1 MTKILKKVQLSTE
14 QRIPKSAD
22 PTKPIVLVLL
32 LLLCPSMQAQHF
44 KFSVDTITVDTT
56 NMTCDGKFSF
66 RLSFIAKR
74 KGNLYFLYKNQQMGK
89 VGKCPYNYLLSFDE
103 MGQLSRF
110 TLPDSIRDYPAFGEG
125 LFVRN
130 DSLILRTHGSY
141 FTSVSHVKWLRE
153 QGYEDDEI
161 GMFDYYWDRKA
172 LQWVAIPFADDH
184 IYEDKE
190 YKVSI
195 WSCGEWGTYVRF
207 LSKITHKDYI
217 YRCKYVIKNEQKNGM
232 TMIGSFTDVP
242 IRVFKQTDGYYLITP
257 KSIIRISDPSE
268 GHIYQGEDDVDV
280 DRKHLYSEYTE
291 LVTSQSNIYA
301 CFMLK
306 KQLYFIMKS
315 ASGICVATYQDGTI
329 SKVMDIDC
337 NYTPYVYQSYMR
349 DCDSPKD
356 HTLLLLTDRKAGK
369 DAILTVEGTQI
380 HLRYLIYQ

>member
-1 MTKILKKVQLSTE
+1 MV
-14 QRIPKSAD
+14 
-22 PTKPIVLVLL
+22 
-32 LLLCPSMQAQHF
+32 
-44 KFSVDTITVDTT
+44 
-56 NMTCDGKFSF
+56 
-66 RLSFIAKR
+66 KR
-74 KGNLYFLYKNQQMGK
+74 E
-89 VGKCPYNYLLSFDE
+89 S
-103 MGQLSRF
+103 
-110 TLPDSIRDYPAFGEG
+110 
-125 LFVRN
+125 
-130 DSLILRTHGSY
+130 
-141 FTSVSHVKWLRE
+141 
-153 QGYEDDEI
+153 YEDDEI

-217 YRCKYVIKNEQKNGM
+217 YKCKYVIKNEQKNGM

-315 ASGICVATYQDGTI
+315 ALGICVATYQDGTI

-337 NYTPYVYQSYMR
+337 TFTPYVYQSYMR

-369 DAILTVEGTQI
+369 DAILTVEGTKI